1 MFSRGRLLRGIFS
14 AAVAVFPLISLTG
27 CADVITYANKS
38 RDRGIEL
45 YNEGAYG
52 DAAGAF
58 RNAVK
63 QDPRQYHSHYYLA
76 LCYDQM
82 GQHHMA
88 FSQYRTAMDVMSRS
102 LAGKTDHETRPKIIN
117 SYADSIVR
125 HDGGDVELTALT
137 QSAEA
142 NRRAQEWVV
151 LAKVYRIRGDADM
164 AIDSYRRAA
173 HWDDAR
179 DLMVRKEFGLYLLE
193 LSQAKDAEYYL
204 RQAYH
209 INPGDEQVVAGLRR
223 IGLVPV
229 KEKGQKVV
237 LMRAGSAPTA
247 GVMQD

>member
-1 MFSRGRLLRGIFS
+1 MFSRGRLLRHIFG
-14 AAVAVFPLISLTG
+14 AALAVFPLISLTG
-27 CADVITYANKS
+27 CADVVTYANKS
-38 RDRGIEL
+38 RDRGMQL
-45 YNEGAYG
+45 YSEGAYG

-63 QDPRQYHSHYYLA
+63 QDPRQYVSHYYLA

-88 FSQYRTAMDVMSRS
+88 FSQYRTALDVMSRS
-102 LAGKTDHETRPKIIN
+102 LAGKVDHETRPKIIN
-117 SYADSIVR
+117 SYAESIVR

-151 LAKVYRIRGDADM
+151 LAKVYRMRGDADM

-173 HWDDAR
+173 HWDDAASYA
-179 DLMVRKEFGLYLLE
+179 VRKEFGLYLIE
-193 LSQAKDAEYYL
+193 LNQPKDAEYYL

-209 INPGDEQVVAGLRR
+209 INSADEQVLAGLRQL
-223 IGLVPV
+223 GLVPV
-229 KEKGQKVV
+229 KEKGQKVA
-237 LMRAGSAPTA
+237 LMRTGSAPTA